1 MKKLLALVLALSLI
15 LSFAAC
21 GKKPVSD
28 EPVSG
33 DPVIEEPE
41 VTPEVE
47 EPKEEPKEEPSK
59 EEQPAEKP
67 AEQPAEK
74 PAEQPAEKPVE
85 KPAEQPA
92 EKPAEQPAEKP
103 VEKPVEKPAAPTP
116 ALPQEPSP
124 NATVGQKLLTRFK
137 QVATNRSPEEI
148 AQLMIEGDALP
159 FMAGAMPV
167 EEGFLNGFNE
177 EVSGFSEG
185 AMFAPMIGTIPFVG
199 YVFKLPAGA
208 DVNAFINGLKANG
221 NLRWNICTS
230 AEEMVTGNVGQTVFF
245 VMCPAQ
251 FEE

>member
-47 EPKEEPKEEPSK
+47 EPKEESKEEASKEEKPSK
-59 EEQPAEKP
+59 EEEKPAEKP
-67 AEQPAEK
+67 AEKPVELPEEKPAEK
-74 PAEQPAEKPVE
+74 PAEKPEETPAVPQEKPEEV
-85 KPAEQPA
+85 KPS
-92 EKPAEQPAEKP
+92 
-103 VEKPVEKPAAPTP
+103 APTP

-177 EVSGFSEG
+177 EVKGFSEG

>member
-21 GKKPVSD
+21 GKKPTVD

-33 DPVIEEPE
+33 DPVIEEP
-41 VTPEVE
+41 VVVPEVE

-59 EEQPAEKP
+59 EEEKPAEKP
-67 AEQPAEK
+67 EEKPAELPEEKPAEK
-74 PAEQPAEKPVE
+74 PEETPVAPQEKPEEV
-85 KPAEQPA
+85 KPS
-92 EKPAEQPAEKP
+92 
-103 VEKPVEKPAAPTP
+103 APTP

-124 NATVGQKLLTRFK
+124 SATVGQKLLTRFK
-137 QVATNRSPEEI
+137 QVATNRAPEEI
-148 AQLMIEGDALP
+148 AQLLIEGDALP

-167 EEGFLNGFNE
+167 EEGFLNGFDE
-177 EVSGFSEG
+177 EVKGFSEG
-185 AMFAPMIGTIPFVG
+185 AMFGPMIGTIPFIG

-208 DVNAFINGLKANG
+208 DVNAFVNGLKSNG
-221 NLRWNICTS
+221 NLRWNICTA
-230 AEEMVTGNVGQTVFF
+230 AEEMATGNVGQTVFF